1 MDVNVF
7 CHGFPWCQSP
17 GLSRMPS
24 GEEQIAEKAEKK
36 AEAEAKAKAEKE
48 KEAGSSATRRSCVL
62 HPLQPRTSSVFR
74 F

>member
-17 GLSRMPS
+17 GLSSLPS
-24 GEEQIAEKAEKK
+24 GEEQITEKAKKK

-48 KEAGSSATRRSCVL
+48 KEAGSSATRGSY
-62 HPLQPRTSSVFR
+62 VFAPVAA
-74 F
+74 